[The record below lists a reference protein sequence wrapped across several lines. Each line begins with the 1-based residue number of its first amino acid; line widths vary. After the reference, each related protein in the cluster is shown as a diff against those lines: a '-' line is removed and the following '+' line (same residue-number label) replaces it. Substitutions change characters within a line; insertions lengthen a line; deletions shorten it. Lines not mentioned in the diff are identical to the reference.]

1 MMLTTKLL
9 GSQAGRVREIRDA
22 NIYRRSAKTLV
33 KWWNQLNARQ
43 VPKPL
48 AGIDEEQQ
56 KIAMNEIIAELGWR
70 RIIGNPN

>member
-1 MMLTTKLL
+1 MLRSKLL
-9 GSQAGRVREIRDA
+9 GSQARNIRQIRDA
-22 NIYRRSAKTLV
+22 NIHLRSKKTLIE
-33 KWWNQLNARQ
+33 WWNQLNARQ

-48 AGIDEEQQ
+48 DGIDEEQQ